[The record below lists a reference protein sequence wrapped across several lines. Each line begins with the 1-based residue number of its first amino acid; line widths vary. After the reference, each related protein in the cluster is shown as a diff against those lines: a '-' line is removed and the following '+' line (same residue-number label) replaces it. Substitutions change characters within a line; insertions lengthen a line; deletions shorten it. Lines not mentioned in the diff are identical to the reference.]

1 MKRVLHIFL
10 NCGGDKAK
18 SACSGDRK
26 EKIEL
31 LGGQKSVK
39 KYYVVVLL
47 VLFAVSTLLSG
58 CGSTPEKPAAA
69 PAAQKFVYK
78 LGHVYAPD
86 HPFNAGMK
94 EMADSIKAKS
104 NGRLEIQVYP
114 AAQLGSEK
122 DMGDSLS
129 RGLVDLGIIGPGEL
143 GKRYKPVLA
152 FDGPYTF
159 RDADHAVKVARGDI
173 GKGLWAALEK
183 ESKIKT
189 LDTLYYGTRWLT
201 TSKKEVKTPEDMK
214 GLKIRVP
221 DQPMSIAIAK
231 AMGASPTP
239 MALSE
244 AYLALSQGVADGQE
258 NPIATIVTQK
268 FLEVQKYLVLT
279 GHVVQMTPLVINAD
293 KFAALP
299 ADLQKILTDEVKTAT
314 DKINAKV
321 KGDEGKIID
330 DVRKAGKV
338 TVVTPDGDAFRKATR
353 VVVDDNKASWG
364 PELYDKIQAVK

>member
-1 MKRVLHIFL
+1 M
-10 NCGGDKAK
+10 
-18 SACSGDRK
+18 
-26 EKIEL
+26 
-31 LGGQKSVK
+31 K
-39 KYYVVVLL
+39 KYFIILVL
-47 VLFAVSTLLSG
+47 VLFAASTLLSG
-58 CGSTPEKPAAA
+58 CGSAPTSEKPAA

-94 EMADSIKAKS
+94 EMAESVKAKS

-129 RGLVDLGIIGPGEL
+129 RGLVDMAIIGPGEL

-159 RDADHAVKVARGDI
+159 RDADHAVAVARGDI

-201 TSKKEVKTPEDMK
+201 TSKKEVKTPDDMK

-279 GHVVQMTPLVINAD
+279 GHVVQMTPLVINSD

-299 ADLQKILTDEVKTAT
+299 ADLQKILSDEVKTAT
-314 DKINAKV
+314 DKINTKV
-321 KGDEGKIID
+321 KGDEGKIIE

-338 TVVTPDGDAFRKATR
+338 TVVTPDGAAFRKATR
-353 VVVDDNKASWG
+353 IVVDENKASWG
-364 PELYDKIQAVK
+364 ADLYDKIQAVK